1 MGTRE
6 SGAFLFGIYELYKD
20 IALSTRRKPCREHE
34 ITEILSIFYEKFLI
48 KLRILLENERKRS
61 RDMKKR
67 VLKVLA
73 VTIIAICSFL
83 LVACNSE
90 NYKSGGLKKTTA
102 VAPIVYDV
110 SEKESAVEKAAT
122 VDLSALSKEVN
133 ADGATVLSND
143 VTTIT
148 SAGSYILTGA
158 YAGITVSVGNGET
171 AHLFLNNATISG
183 GAGIAISNTNKK
195 STLIITACENTENEV
210 ASKGDDVNAI
220 HVKGTLKI
228 NGTGTIKVSAKKNGI
243 KVSKGLSIAD
253 STINLTAGNHA
264 LSARFIEAENAKIN
278 VLSAGKDAL
287 NAECDDETQEFT
299 LDEGYV
305 SLKSSKVFAS
315 VSGDGIQA
323 DTFVYITGGSV
334 DIKTAATFVSYSA
347 ESMATYDLSEDD
359 FRYTKSGDTYK
370 KIDDVASNG
379 ARYAMIQSAKGIKCG
394 EIKYEIDG
402 TEYAVTKNSN
412 YFIVID
418 GARVKINS
426 SDDAIHTNSGNV
438 LIKGGTLDLTTL
450 DDGIHADELV
460 KIDGGEITVNGSYEG
475 IEGAYVE
482 IGGGTI
488 YITASDDGINAAS
501 DDESVNEHI
510 IISGGTITVD
520 ASGDGL
526 DSNGTIYVSGGTL
539 IVYGPTTGADTGL
552 DADGGIL
559 IDGGNVFVASSKEM
573 LEIPASNSKS
583 NVLVYGVNTVAA
595 GSEIIL
601 TNADGGEMVRIT
613 LKKQAQ
619 AIILST
625 PELATNGTYSLYADE
640 NLLASFSVTETITAI
655 GVQSNGGRGGQ
666 PAQPGGAQ
674 PGGQGGNPPAPRN

>member
-1 MGTRE
+1 
-6 SGAFLFGIYELYKD
+6 
-20 IALSTRRKPCREHE
+20 
-34 ITEILSIFYEKFLI
+34 
-48 KLRILLENERKRS
+48 
-61 RDMKKR
+61 MKKR
-67 VLKVLA
+67 ILKVLA
-73 VTIIAICSFL
+73 VTLIAICSFL

-122 VDLSALSKEVN
+122 VDLSALSEDVN
-133 ADGATVLSND
+133 ADGATALSND

-158 YAGITVSVGNGET
+158 YAGITVNVGNGET
-171 AHLFLNNATISG
+171 VHLFLNNATISG
-183 GAGIAISNTNKK
+183 GAGIAVSNTNKK
-195 STLIITACENTENEV
+195 STIIITACENTENEV

-228 NGTGTIKVSAKKNGI
+228 NGTGTINVSAKKNGI

-264 LSARFIEAENAKIN
+264 LSARFIETENAKIN

-287 NAECDDETQEFT
+287 NAECDDKTQEFT
-299 LDEGYV
+299 LGEGYV

-334 DIKTAATFVSYSA
+334 DIKTSATFVSYGA
-347 ESMATYDLSEDD
+347 ESMATYNLSEDD
-359 FRYTKSGDTYK
+359 FRYIKSGDTYK
-370 KIDDVASNG
+370 KIDDVASKG

-402 TEYAVTKNSN
+402 TEYAVTKNTN

-583 NVLVYGVNTVAA
+583 NVLVYGVNTVPE

-655 GVQSNGGRGGQ
+655 GVRSNGR
-666 PAQPGGAQ
+666 
-674 PGGQGGNPPAPRN
+674 QGGNPPAPRN

>member
-1 MGTRE
+1 M
-6 SGAFLFGIYELYKD
+6 LK
-20 IALSTRRKPCREHE
+20 
-34 ITEILSIFYEKFLI
+34 
-48 KLRILLENERKRS
+48 NERKWS

-67 VLKVLA
+67 ILKVLA

-83 LVACNSE
+83 LVACNSG

-122 VDLSALSKEVN
+122 VDLSTLSKDVN

-148 SAGSYILTGA
+148 TAGSYILTGA
-158 YAGITVSVGNGET
+158 YEGITVSVGNGET
-171 AHLFLNNATISG
+171 AHLFLNDATISG
-183 GAGIAISNTNKK
+183 GAGIAISNANKK

-210 ASKGDDVNAI
+210 ASTADDANAI

-228 NGTGTIKVSAKKNGI
+228 NGTGTINVSAKKNGI

-253 STINLTAGNHA
+253 STLNVTAGNHA

-287 NAECDDETQEFT
+287 NAECDDKTQEFT

-323 DTFVYITGGSV
+323 DTFVYITGGNV
-334 DIKTAATFVSYSA
+334 DIKTAATFVSYSE
-347 ESMATYDLSEDD
+347 ESMAAYDLSEDD
-359 FRYTKSGDTYK
+359 FRYIKSGDTYK
-370 KIDDVASNG
+370 KVADDVATKG

-426 SDDAIHTNSGNV
+426 SDDAIHTSSGNV
-438 LIKGGTLDLTTL
+438 LIKSGALDLTTL

-460 KIDGGEITVNGSYEG
+460 KIDGGEIIVNGSYEG

-488 YITASDDGINAAS
+488 HITASDDGINAAS

-520 ASGDGL
+520 ASGDGI
-526 DSNGTIYVSGGTL
+526 DSNGTIYVTGGTL
-539 IVYGPTTGADTGL
+539 IVYGPTTGADTGI

-583 NVLVYGVNTVAA
+583 NVLVYGVNTVPA

-655 GVQSNGGRGGQ
+655 GVRSNGRQ
-666 PAQPGGAQ
+666 D
-674 PGGQGGNPPAPRN
+674 GNPPAPRN

>member
-1 MGTRE
+1 M
-6 SGAFLFGIYELYKD
+6 LK
-20 IALSTRRKPCREHE
+20 
-34 ITEILSIFYEKFLI
+34 
-48 KLRILLENERKRS
+48 NERKWS

-67 VLKVLA
+67 ILKVLA

-83 LVACNSE
+83 LVACNGE

-122 VDLSALSKEVN
+122 VDLSALSKDVN

-171 AHLFLNNATISG
+171 VHMFLNNATISG
-183 GAGIAISNTNKK
+183 GAEIAISNTNKK

-210 ASKGDDVNAI
+210 VSKGDDANAI

-243 KVSKGLSIAD
+243 KVSEGLSIAD
-253 STINLTAGNHA
+253 STLKITAGNHA
-264 LSARFIEAENAKIN
+264 LSARCIEAENAKIN

-287 NAECDDETQEFT
+287 NAECDDKTQEFT

-323 DTFVYITGGSV
+323 DTFVYIAGGNV
-334 DIKTAATFVSYSA
+334 DIKTAATFVSYGV

-359 FRYTKSGDTYK
+359 FRYIKSGDTYK
-370 KIDDVASNG
+370 KVADDVASKG
-379 ARYAMIQSAKGIKCG
+379 VRYAMIQSAKGIKCG

-412 YFIVID
+412 YFIVIA
-418 GARVKINS
+418 GARVKIDS

-526 DSNGTIYVSGGTL
+526 DSNGAIYVTGGTL
-539 IVYGPTTGADTGL
+539 IVYGPTTGADTGF

-559 IDGGNVFVASSKEM
+559 IDGGNVFVASSKEK

-583 NVLVYGVNTVAA
+583 NVLVYGVNTVPA

-655 GVQSNGGRGGQ
+655 GVRSNGR
-666 PAQPGGAQ
+666 
-674 PGGQGGNPPAPRN
+674 QGGNPPAPRN

>member
-1 MGTRE
+1 M
-6 SGAFLFGIYELYKD
+6 LK
-20 IALSTRRKPCREHE
+20 
-34 ITEILSIFYEKFLI
+34 
-48 KLRILLENERKRS
+48 NERKWS
-61 RDMKKR
+61 RNMKKR
-67 VLKVLA
+67 ILKVLV
-73 VTIIAICSFL
+73 VTIIAICSFS

-90 NYKSGGLKKTTA
+90 NDKSGGLKKTTA
-102 VAPIVYDV
+102 VAPTVYDV
-110 SEKESAVEKAAT
+110 SEKESAVENAAT
-122 VDLSALSKEVN
+122 VDLSTLSKDVN

-148 SAGSYILTGA
+148 TAGSYILTGA

-171 AHLFLNNATISG
+171 VHLFLNDATISG

-264 LSARFIEAENAKIN
+264 LSARFIETENAKIN

-305 SLKSSKVFAS
+305 SLKNSKVFAS

-323 DTFVYITGGSV
+323 DTFVYIAGGSV
-334 DIKTAATFVSYSA
+334 DIETSATFVSYGA

-359 FRYTKSGDTYK
+359 FRYIKSGDTYK
-370 KIDDVASNG
+370 KIDDVASKG

-402 TEYAVTKNSN
+402 TEYAVTKNLN

-460 KIDGGEITVNGSYEG
+460 KIDGGEITENGSYEG

-526 DSNGTIYVSGGTL
+526 DSNGAIYVSGGTL

-583 NVLVYGVNTVAA
+583 NVLVYGVNTVPA

-655 GVQSNGGRGGQ
+655 GVRSNGR
-666 PAQPGGAQ
+666 
-674 PGGQGGNPPAPRN
+674 QGGNPPAPRKKH

>member
-1 MGTRE
+1 M
-6 SGAFLFGIYELYKD
+6 LK
-20 IALSTRRKPCREHE
+20 
-34 ITEILSIFYEKFLI
+34 
-48 KLRILLENERKRS
+48 NERKWS
-61 RDMKKR
+61 RHMKKR
-67 VLKVLA
+67 ILKVLA

-122 VDLSALSKEVN
+122 VDLSALSKDVN

-148 SAGSYILTGA
+148 TAGSYILTGA

-210 ASKGDDVNAI
+210 ASKGDDANAI

-287 NAECDDETQEFT
+287 NAECDNETQEFT

-305 SLKSSKVFAS
+305 SLKNSKVFAS

-334 DIKTAATFVSYSA
+334 DIETAATFVSYGA
-347 ESMATYDLSEDD
+347 ESMATYDLTDDD
-359 FRYTKSGDTYK
+359 FRYIKSGDTYK
-370 KIDDVASNG
+370 KIDDVATKG

-460 KIDGGEITVNGSYEG
+460 KIDGGEITVNGAYEG

-526 DSNGTIYVSGGTL
+526 DSNGTIYVTGGTL

-583 NVLVYGVNTVAA
+583 NVLVYGANTVAA

-619 AIILST
+619 AIILSM

-655 GVQSNGGRGGQ
+655 GVRSNGR
-666 PAQPGGAQ
+666 
-674 PGGQGGNPPAPRN
+674 QGGNPPAPRK

>member
-1 MGTRE
+1 M
-6 SGAFLFGIYELYKD
+6 LK
-20 IALSTRRKPCREHE
+20 
-34 ITEILSIFYEKFLI
+34 
-48 KLRILLENERKRS
+48 NERKWS
-61 RDMKKR
+61 RNMKKR
-67 VLKVLA
+67 ILKVLV
-73 VTIIAICSFL
+73 VTIIAICSFS

-90 NYKSGGLKKTTA
+90 NDKSGGLKKTTA
-102 VAPIVYDV
+102 VAPTVYDV
-110 SEKESAVEKAAT
+110 SEKESAVENAAT
-122 VDLSALSKEVN
+122 VDLSTLSKDVN

-148 SAGSYILTGA
+148 TAGSYILTGA

-183 GAGIAISNTNKK
+183 GAGIAISSTNKK

-210 ASKGDDVNAI
+210 ASKGDDANAI

-253 STINLTAGNHA
+253 STINLTVENHA

-347 ESMATYDLSEDD
+347 ESMAAYDLTEDD
-359 FRYTKSGDTYK
+359 FRYIKSGDTYK
-370 KIDDVASNG
+370 KIDDVASKG

-402 TEYAVTKNSN
+402 TEYVVTKNSN

-438 LIKGGTLDLTTL
+438 LIKSGTLDLTTL
-450 DDGIHADELV
+450 NDGIHADELV
-460 KIDGGEITVNGSYEG
+460 KIDGGEITVNGAYEG

-526 DSNGTIYVSGGTL
+526 DSNGTIYVTGGTL

-559 IDGGNVFVASSKEM
+559 IDDGNVFVATTKEM
-573 LEIPASNSKS
+573 IEIPASNSKS
-583 NVLVYGVNTVAA
+583 NVLVYGVNTVQA

-655 GVQSNGGRGGQ
+655 GVRSNGRQGGQ
-666 PAQPGGAQ
+666 PEQPGGGQ
-674 PGGQGGNPPAPRN
+674 PGGQGGNPPTPRN

>member
-1 MGTRE
+1 
-6 SGAFLFGIYELYKD
+6 
-20 IALSTRRKPCREHE
+20 
-34 ITEILSIFYEKFLI
+34 
-48 KLRILLENERKRS
+48 
-61 RDMKKR
+61 MKKR
-67 VLKVLA
+67 ILKVLV
-73 VTIIAICSFL
+73 VTIIAICSFS

-90 NYKSGGLKKTTA
+90 NDKSGGLKKTTA
-102 VAPIVYDV
+102 VAPTVYDV
-110 SEKESAVEKAAT
+110 SEKESAVENAAT
-122 VDLSALSKEVN
+122 VDLSTLSKDVN

-171 AHLFLNNATISG
+171 VHLFLNDATISG
-183 GAGIAISNTNKK
+183 GTGIAISNTNKK

-264 LSARFIEAENAKIN
+264 LSARFIETENAKIN
-278 VLSAGKDAL
+278 VLSAEKDAL

-299 LDEGYV
+299 LNEGYV
-305 SLKSSKVFAS
+305 SLKNSKIIAS

-334 DIKTAATFVSYSA
+334 DIETSATFVSYSE
-347 ESMATYDLSEDD
+347 ESMAAYDLSEDD
-359 FRYTKSGDTYK
+359 FRYIKSGDTYK
-370 KIDDVASNG
+370 KIDDVASKG

-501 DDESVNEHI
+501 DDGINAASDDESVNEHI

-526 DSNGTIYVSGGTL
+526 DSNGTIYVTGGTL

-583 NVLVYGVNTVAA
+583 NVLVYGVNTVQA

-601 TNADGGEMVRIT
+601 TNAYGGEMVRIT

-655 GVQSNGGRGGQ
+655 GVRSNGRQGGQ
-666 PAQPGGAQ
+666 PEQPGGGQPGGQ

>member
-1 MGTRE
+1 M
-6 SGAFLFGIYELYKD
+6 LK
-20 IALSTRRKPCREHE
+20 
-34 ITEILSIFYEKFLI
+34 
-48 KLRILLENERKRS
+48 NERKRS

-67 VLKVLA
+67 ILKVLV

-83 LVACNSE
+83 LVACNGG

-122 VDLSALSKEVN
+122 VDLSALSKDVN

-148 SAGSYILTGA
+148 TAGSYILTGA

-210 ASKGDDVNAI
+210 ASAADDVNAI

-228 NGTGTIKVSAKKNGI
+228 NGTGTINVGAKKNGI

-264 LSARFIEAENAKIN
+264 LSARFIEAANAKIN

-287 NAECDDETQEFT
+287 NAECDDETQAFT

-305 SLKSSKVFAS
+305 SLKNSKVFAS

-347 ESMATYDLSEDD
+347 ESMATYNLSEDD
-359 FRYTKSGDTYK
+359 FRYIKSGDTYK
-370 KIDDVASNG
+370 KVADDVAIKG

-394 EIKYEIDG
+394 EIKYENDG
-402 TEYAVTKNSN
+402 TEYVVTKNSN

-418 GARVKINS
+418 SARVKINS

-438 LIKGGTLDLTTL
+438 LIKSGTLDLTTL

-460 KIDGGEITVNGSYEG
+460 KIDDGEITVNGSYEG

-501 DDESVNEHI
+501 DDESMNEHI

-526 DSNGTIYVSGGTL
+526 DSNGTIYVTGGTL
-539 IVYGPTTGADTGL
+539 IVYGPATGADTGL

-559 IDGGNVFVASSKEM
+559 IDGGNVFVASSREM

-583 NVLVYGVNTVAA
+583 NVLVYGVNTVPA

-655 GVQSNGGRGGQ
+655 GVRSNGRQGGQ
-666 PAQPGGAQ
+666 PAQPGGGQ

>member
-1 MGTRE
+1 M
-6 SGAFLFGIYELYKD
+6 LK
-20 IALSTRRKPCREHE
+20 
-34 ITEILSIFYEKFLI
+34 
-48 KLRILLENERKRS
+48 NERKWS
-61 RDMKKR
+61 RNMKKR
-67 VLKVLA
+67 ILKVLV
-73 VTIIAICSFL
+73 VTIIAICSFS

-90 NYKSGGLKKTTA
+90 NDKSGGLKKTTA
-102 VAPIVYDV
+102 VAPTVYDV
-110 SEKESAVEKAAT
+110 SEKESAVENAAT
-122 VDLSALSKEVN
+122 VDLSTLSKDVN

-171 AHLFLNNATISG
+171 VHLFLNDATISG
-183 GAGIAISNTNKK
+183 GTGIAVSNTNKK

-253 STINLTAGNHA
+253 STINLTVENHA

-347 ESMATYDLSEDD
+347 ESMATYNLSEDD
-359 FRYTKSGDTYK
+359 FRYIKSGDTYK
-370 KIDDVASNG
+370 KIDDVASKG

-402 TEYAVTKNSN
+402 TEYAVTKNTN

-418 GARVKINS
+418 GARVKIDS

-526 DSNGTIYVSGGTL
+526 DSNGTIYVTGGTL

-583 NVLVYGVNTVAA
+583 NMLVYGVNTVPA

-601 TNADGGEMVRIT
+601 TKADGGEMVRIT

-655 GVQSNGGRGGQ
+655 GVQSNGR
-666 PAQPGGAQ
+666 
-674 PGGQGGNPPAPRN
+674 QGGKPPAPRN

>member
-1 MGTRE
+1 
-6 SGAFLFGIYELYKD
+6 
-20 IALSTRRKPCREHE
+20 
-34 ITEILSIFYEKFLI
+34 
-48 KLRILLENERKRS
+48 
-61 RDMKKR
+61 MKKR
-67 VLKVLA
+67 ILKVLA

-90 NYKSGGLKKTTA
+90 NYKSGRLKKTTA

-122 VDLSALSKEVN
+122 VDLSTLSKDVN

-171 AHLFLNNATISG
+171 THLFLNDATISG
-183 GAGIAISNTNKK
+183 GAGIAISNTNKN

-287 NAECDDETQEFT
+287 NAECGDETQEFT

-334 DIKTAATFVSYSA
+334 DIETSATFVSYGA

-359 FRYTKSGDTYK
+359 FRYIKSGDTYK
-370 KIDDVASNG
+370 KIDDVATKG
-379 ARYAMIQSAKGIKCG
+379 ARYAMIQGAKGIKCG

-402 TEYAVTKNSN
+402 TEYAVTKNTN

-526 DSNGTIYVSGGTL
+526 DSNGTIYVTGGTL

-583 NVLVYGVNTVAA
+583 NVLVYGVNTVPA

-655 GVQSNGGRGGQ
+655 GVRSNGR
-666 PAQPGGAQ
+666 
-674 PGGQGGNPPAPRN
+674 QGGNPPAPRK

>member
-1 MGTRE
+1 
-6 SGAFLFGIYELYKD
+6 
-20 IALSTRRKPCREHE
+20 
-34 ITEILSIFYEKFLI
+34 
-48 KLRILLENERKRS
+48 
-61 RDMKKR
+61 MKKR
-67 VLKVLA
+67 ILKVLV
-73 VTIIAICSFL
+73 VTIIAICSFS

-90 NYKSGGLKKTTA
+90 NDKSGGLKKTTA
-102 VAPIVYDV
+102 AAPTVYDV
-110 SEKESAVEKAAT
+110 SEKESAVENAAT
-122 VDLSALSKEVN
+122 VDLSTLSKDVN

-171 AHLFLNNATISG
+171 AHLFLNDATISG

-210 ASKGDDVNAI
+210 ASAADDVNAI

-264 LSARFIEAENAKIN
+264 LSARFIETENAKIN
-278 VLSAGKDAL
+278 VLSAEKDAL

-299 LDEGYV
+299 LNEGYV
-305 SLKSSKVFAS
+305 SLKNSKVFAS

-334 DIKTAATFVSYSA
+334 DIETSATFVSYSE
-347 ESMATYDLSEDD
+347 ESMAAYDLTEDD
-359 FRYTKSGDTYK
+359 FRYIKSGDTHK
-370 KIDDVASNG
+370 KVADDVATKG

-418 GARVKINS
+418 GARVKIDS

-438 LIKGGTLDLTTL
+438 LIKSGTLDLTTL
-450 DDGIHADELV
+450 
-460 KIDGGEITVNGSYEG
+460 
-475 IEGAYVE
+475 
-482 IGGGTI
+482 
-488 YITASDDGINAAS
+488 DDGINAAS

-526 DSNGTIYVSGGTL
+526 DSNGTIYVTGGTL

-583 NVLVYGVNTVAA
+583 NVLVYGVNTVPA

-655 GVQSNGGRGGQ
+655 GVRSNGRQGGQ
-666 PAQPGGAQ
+666 PEQPGGGQ
-674 PGGQGGNPPAPRN
+674 PGGQGGNPPTPRN

>member
-1 MGTRE
+1 M
-6 SGAFLFGIYELYKD
+6 LK
-20 IALSTRRKPCREHE
+20 
-34 ITEILSIFYEKFLI
+34 
-48 KLRILLENERKRS
+48 NERKRS

-67 VLKVLA
+67 ILKVLA

-83 LVACNSE
+83 LVACNGE
-90 NYKSGGLKKTTA
+90 HYKSGGLKKTTA

-110 SEKESAVEKAAT
+110 SEKESAVEKAAA
-122 VDLSALSKEVN
+122 VDLSALSKDVN

-171 AHLFLNNATISG
+171 AHLFLNDATISG

-210 ASKGDDVNAI
+210 ASKGDDANAI

-287 NAECDDETQEFT
+287 NAECDDKTQEFT
-299 LDEGYV
+299 LVEGYV

-334 DIKTAATFVSYSA
+334 DIETSATFVSYGA

-359 FRYTKSGDTYK
+359 FRYIKSGDTYK
-370 KIDDVASNG
+370 KIDDVATKG

-526 DSNGTIYVSGGTL
+526 DSNGTIYVTGGTL
-539 IVYGPTTGADTGL
+539 IVYGPATGADTGL

-583 NVLVYGVNTVAA
+583 NVLVYGVNTVPE

-640 NLLASFSVTETITAI
+640 NLLASFSVTGTITAI
-655 GVQSNGGRGGQ
+655 GVRSNGGRGGQ

-674 PGGQGGNPPAPRN
+674 PGRQGGNPPAPRN

>member
-1 MGTRE
+1 
-6 SGAFLFGIYELYKD
+6 
-20 IALSTRRKPCREHE
+20 
-34 ITEILSIFYEKFLI
+34 
-48 KLRILLENERKRS
+48 
-61 RDMKKR
+61 MKKR
-67 VLKVLA
+67 ILKVLV

-90 NYKSGGLKKTTA
+90 NYKSGRLKKTTA

-122 VDLSALSKEVN
+122 VDLSALSKDVN

-210 ASKGDDVNAI
+210 ASKGDDANAI

-264 LSARFIEAENAKIN
+264 LSARFIETENAKIN

-287 NAECDDETQEFT
+287 NAECDDKTQEFT

-334 DIKTAATFVSYSA
+334 DIETAATFVSYSA

-359 FRYTKSGDTYK
+359 FRYIKSGDTYK
-370 KIDDVASNG
+370 KIDDVASKG

-520 ASGDGL
+520 ASGDGF
-526 DSNGTIYVSGGTL
+526 DSNGTIYVTGGTL

-583 NVLVYGVNTVAA
+583 NVLVYCVNTVPA

-625 PELATNGTYSLYADE
+625 PELATNSTYSLYADE

-655 GVQSNGGRGGQ
+655 GVRSNGR
-666 PAQPGGAQ
+666 
-674 PGGQGGNPPAPRN
+674 QGGNPPAPRK

>member
-1 MGTRE
+1 
-6 SGAFLFGIYELYKD
+6 
-20 IALSTRRKPCREHE
+20 
-34 ITEILSIFYEKFLI
+34 
-48 KLRILLENERKRS
+48 
-61 RDMKKR
+61 MKKR
-67 VLKVLA
+67 ILKVLA
-73 VTIIAICSFL
+73 VTVIAICSFL

-122 VDLSALSKEVN
+122 VELSALSKDVN

-148 SAGSYILTGA
+148 SVGSYILTGA

-171 AHLFLNNATISG
+171 VHLFLNDATISG

-210 ASKGDDVNAI
+210 ASAADDVNAI

-299 LDEGYV
+299 LDKGYV

-334 DIKTAATFVSYSA
+334 DIKTTATFVSYSA

-359 FRYTKSGDTYK
+359 FRYIKSGDTYK
-370 KIDDVASNG
+370 KIDDVATKG

-526 DSNGTIYVSGGTL
+526 DSNGTIYVTGGTL

-583 NVLVYGVNTVAA
+583 NVLVYGVNTVQA

-666 PAQPGGAQ
+666 QVQPGGAQ

>member
-1 MGTRE
+1 M
-6 SGAFLFGIYELYKD
+6 LK
-20 IALSTRRKPCREHE
+20 
-34 ITEILSIFYEKFLI
+34 
-48 KLRILLENERKRS
+48 NERKRS

-67 VLKVLA
+67 ILKVLV

-122 VDLSALSKEVN
+122 VDLSALSNDVN

-171 AHLFLNNATISG
+171 SHLFLNNATISG

-210 ASKGDDVNAI
+210 ASKGDDANAI

-243 KVSKGLSIAD
+243 NVSKGLSIAD

-334 DIKTAATFVSYSA
+334 DIKTSATFVSYGA

-359 FRYTKSGDTYK
+359 FRYIKSGDTYK
-370 KIDDVASNG
+370 KIDDVATKG

-394 EIKYEIDG
+394 KIKYEIDG

-526 DSNGTIYVSGGTL
+526 DSNGTIYVTGGTL

-559 IDGGNVFVASSKEM
+559 IDGDNVFVASSKEM

-583 NVLVYGVNTVAA
+583 NVLVYGVNTVPA

-655 GVQSNGGRGGQ
+655 GVRSNGR
-666 PAQPGGAQ
+666 
-674 PGGQGGNPPAPRN
+674 QGGNPPAPRN

>member
-1 MGTRE
+1 M
-6 SGAFLFGIYELYKD
+6 LK
-20 IALSTRRKPCREHE
+20 
-34 ITEILSIFYEKFLI
+34 
-48 KLRILLENERKRS
+48 NERKWS

-67 VLKVLA
+67 ILKVLA
-73 VTIIAICSFL
+73 VTVIAICSFL

-122 VDLSALSKEVN
+122 VDLSALSKDVN

-148 SAGSYILTGA
+148 TAGSYILTGA

-171 AHLFLNNATISG
+171 THLFLNNATISG

-210 ASKGDDVNAI
+210 ASKGDDANAI

-228 NGTGTIKVSAKKNGI
+228 NGTGTINVSAKKNGI

-253 STINLTAGNHA
+253 LTLNLTAGNHA

-287 NAECDDETQEFT
+287 NAECDDKTQEFT

-334 DIKTAATFVSYSA
+334 DIETAATFVSYGA
-347 ESMATYDLSEDD
+347 ESITTYNLSEDD
-359 FRYTKSGDTYK
+359 FRYIKSGDTYK
-370 KIDDVASNG
+370 KIDDVATKG

-402 TEYAVTKNSN
+402 TEYAVTENSN

-526 DSNGTIYVSGGTL
+526 DSNGTIYVTGGTL

-573 LEIPASNSKS
+573 LEIPATNSKS
-583 NVLVYGVNTVAA
+583 NVLVYGVNTVQA

-674 PGGQGGNPPAPRN
+674 PGGQGGNSPAPRN

>member
-1 MGTRE
+1 
-6 SGAFLFGIYELYKD
+6 
-20 IALSTRRKPCREHE
+20 
-34 ITEILSIFYEKFLI
+34 
-48 KLRILLENERKRS
+48 
-61 RDMKKR
+61 MKKR
-67 VLKVLA
+67 ILKVLA
-73 VTIIAICSFL
+73 VMIIAICSFL
-83 LVACNSE
+83 LVACNGE

-110 SEKESAVEKAAT
+110 SEKENAVEKAAT
-122 VDLSALSKEVN
+122 VDLSALSEDVN

-148 SAGSYILTGA
+148 TAGSYILTGA

-171 AHLFLNNATISG
+171 AHLFLNDATISG

-264 LSARFIEAENAKIN
+264 LSARFIEAGNAKIN

-323 DTFVYITGGSV
+323 DTFVYIAGGSV
-334 DIKTAATFVSYSA
+334 DIETAATFVSYGA
-347 ESMATYDLSEDD
+347 ESMATYNLSEDD
-359 FRYTKSGDTYK
+359 FRYIKSGDTYK
-370 KIDDVASNG
+370 KIDDVASKG

-402 TEYAVTKNSN
+402 TEYAVTNNSN

-488 YITASDDGINAAS
+488 YITASDDGINATS

-559 IDGGNVFVASSKEM
+559 IDGGNLFVASSKEM

-583 NVLVYGVNTVAA
+583 NVLVYGVNTVPA

-655 GVQSNGGRGGQ
+655 GVRSNGR
-666 PAQPGGAQ
+666 
-674 PGGQGGNPPAPRN
+674 QGGNPPAPRN

>member
-1 MGTRE
+1 
-6 SGAFLFGIYELYKD
+6 
-20 IALSTRRKPCREHE
+20 
-34 ITEILSIFYEKFLI
+34 
-48 KLRILLENERKRS
+48 
-61 RDMKKR
+61 MKKR
-67 VLKVLA
+67 ILKVLA

-83 LVACNSE
+83 LVACNGE
-90 NYKSGGLKKTTA
+90 NYKSDGLKKTTA

-122 VDLSALSKEVN
+122 VDLSTLSKDVN

-228 NGTGTIKVSAKKNGI
+228 NGTGTIKVSAKKHGI

-334 DIKTAATFVSYSA
+334 DIETSATFVSYSA
-347 ESMATYDLSEDD
+347 ESMATYNLSEDD
-359 FRYTKSGDTYK
+359 FRYIKSGDTYK
-370 KIDDVASNG
+370 KIDDVATKG

-402 TEYAVTKNSN
+402 TEYAVTKNTN

-438 LIKGGTLDLTTL
+438 LIKGGALDLTTL

-488 YITASDDGINAAS
+488 HITASDDGINAAS

-526 DSNGTIYVSGGTL
+526 DSNGTIYVTGGTL
-539 IVYGPTTGADTGL
+539 IVYGSATGADTGL

-559 IDGGNVFVASSKEM
+559 IDGGNVFVASSREM

-583 NVLVYGVNTVAA
+583 NVLVYGVNTVSA

-640 NLLASFSVTETITAI
+640 NLLASFSVTDTITAI
-655 GVQSNGGRGGQ
+655 GVRSNGR
-666 PAQPGGAQ
+666 
-674 PGGQGGNPPAPRN
+674 QGGNPPAPRN

>member
-1 MGTRE
+1 MGIRE
-6 SGAFLFGIYELYKD
+6 SGAFLFGVYELYTD

-48 KLRILLENERKRS
+48 KLRLMLKNERKWS
-61 RDMKKR
+61 GDMKKTI
-67 VLKVLA
+67 LKVLA
-73 VTIIAICSFL
+73 ATIIAICSFL
-83 LVACNSE
+83 LVACNGE

-122 VDLSALSKEVN
+122 VDLSALSKDVS

-171 AHLFLNNATISG
+171 VHMFLNNATISG

-210 ASKGDDVNAI
+210 ASKGDDANAI

-287 NAECDDETQEFT
+287 NAECDDKTQEFT

-334 DIKTAATFVSYSA
+334 DIETAATFVSYGA

-359 FRYTKSGDTYK
+359 FRYIKSGDTYK
-370 KIDDVASNG
+370 KIDDVASKG

-402 TEYAVTKNSN
+402 TKYAVTKNSN

-438 LIKGGTLDLTTL
+438 LIKNGTLDLTTL

-488 YITASDDGINAAS
+488 HITASDDGINAAS

-526 DSNGTIYVSGGTL
+526 DSNGTIYVTGGTL
-539 IVYGPTTGADTGL
+539 IVYGPATGADTGL

-559 IDGGNVFVASSKEM
+559 IDGGNVFVASSREM

-583 NVLVYGVNTVAA
+583 NVLVYGVNTVSA

-601 TNADGGEMVRIT
+601 TNEDGGEMVRIT

-655 GVQSNGGRGGQ
+655 GVRSNGR
-666 PAQPGGAQ
+666 
-674 PGGQGGNPPAPRN
+674 QGGNPPAPRN

>member
-1 MGTRE
+1 M
-6 SGAFLFGIYELYKD
+6 LK
-20 IALSTRRKPCREHE
+20 
-34 ITEILSIFYEKFLI
+34 
-48 KLRILLENERKRS
+48 NERKWS

-67 VLKVLA
+67 ILKVLT

-83 LVACNSE
+83 LVACNGG

-110 SEKESAVEKAAT
+110 NEKESAVEKAAT
-122 VDLSALSKEVN
+122 VDLSALSKDVN
-133 ADGATVLSND
+133 ADGATALSND

-210 ASKGDDVNAI
+210 ASAADDVNAI

-264 LSARFIEAENAKIN
+264 LSARFIEAENAKLN

-334 DIKTAATFVSYSA
+334 DIKTSATFVSYSE

-359 FRYTKSGDTYK
+359 FRYIKSGDTYK
-370 KIDDVASNG
+370 KVADDVVIKG

-573 LEIPASNSKS
+573 IEIPASNSKS
-583 NVLVYGVNTVAA
+583 NALVYGVNTVPA

-655 GVQSNGGRGGQ
+655 GVRSNGR
-666 PAQPGGAQ
+666 
-674 PGGQGGNPPAPRN
+674 QGGNPPAPRN

>member
-1 MGTRE
+1 
-6 SGAFLFGIYELYKD
+6 
-20 IALSTRRKPCREHE
+20 
-34 ITEILSIFYEKFLI
+34 
-48 KLRILLENERKRS
+48 
-61 RDMKKR
+61 MKKR
-67 VLKVLA
+67 ILKVLA
-73 VTIIAICSFL
+73 VTVIAICSFS

-122 VDLSALSKEVN
+122 VDLSALSEDVN
-133 ADGATVLSND
+133 ADGATALSND

-210 ASKGDDVNAI
+210 ASKGDDANAI

-253 STINLTAGNHA
+253 STINLTVGNHA

-334 DIKTAATFVSYSA
+334 DIKTSATFVSYSA
-347 ESMATYDLSEDD
+347 ESMATYNLSEDD
-359 FRYTKSGDTYK
+359 FRYIKSGDTYK
-370 KIDDVASNG
+370 KIDDVASKG

-488 YITASDDGINAAS
+488 YITASDDGINATS

-559 IDGGNVFVASSKEM
+559 IDGGNLFVASSKEM

-583 NVLVYGVNTVAA
+583 NVLVYGVNTVPA

-655 GVQSNGGRGGQ
+655 GVRSNGR
-666 PAQPGGAQ
+666 
-674 PGGQGGNPPAPRN
+674 QGGNPPAPRN

>member
-1 MGTRE
+1 M
-6 SGAFLFGIYELYKD
+6 
-20 IALSTRRKPCREHE
+20 
-34 ITEILSIFYEKFLI
+34 
-48 KLRILLENERKRS
+48 
-61 RDMKKR
+61 
-67 VLKVLA
+67 
-73 VTIIAICSFL
+73 
-83 LVACNSE
+83 
-90 NYKSGGLKKTTA
+90 
-102 VAPIVYDV
+102 
-110 SEKESAVEKAAT
+110 
-122 VDLSALSKEVN
+122 
-133 ADGATVLSND
+133 
-143 VTTIT
+143 
-148 SAGSYILTGA
+148 
-158 YAGITVSVGNGET
+158 
-171 AHLFLNNATISG
+171 
-183 GAGIAISNTNKK
+183 
-195 STLIITACENTENEV
+195 
-210 ASKGDDVNAI
+210 
-220 HVKGTLKI
+220 
-228 NGTGTIKVSAKKNGI
+228 
-243 KVSKGLSIAD
+243 
-253 STINLTAGNHA
+253 
-264 LSARFIEAENAKIN
+264 
-278 VLSAGKDAL
+278 
-287 NAECDDETQEFT
+287 
-299 LDEGYV
+299 
-305 SLKSSKVFAS
+305 
-315 VSGDGIQA
+315 
-323 DTFVYITGGSV
+323 
-334 DIKTAATFVSYSA
+334 
-347 ESMATYDLSEDD
+347 
-359 FRYTKSGDTYK
+359 
-370 KIDDVASNG
+370 
-379 ARYAMIQSAKGIKCG
+379 
-394 EIKYEIDG
+394 
-402 TEYAVTKNSN
+402 
-412 YFIVID
+412 
-418 GARVKINS
+418 KINS

-583 NVLVYGVNTVAA
+583 NVLVYGVNAVPA

-655 GVQSNGGRGGQ
+655 GVRSNGR
-666 PAQPGGAQ
+666 
-674 PGGQGGNPPAPRN
+674 QGGNPPAPRN

>member
-1 MGTRE
+1 
-6 SGAFLFGIYELYKD
+6 
-20 IALSTRRKPCREHE
+20 
-34 ITEILSIFYEKFLI
+34 
-48 KLRILLENERKRS
+48 
-61 RDMKKR
+61 MKKR

-73 VTIIAICSFL
+73 VTVIAISSFL

-122 VDLSALSKEVN
+122 VDLSALSKDVN

-171 AHLFLNNATISG
+171 AHLFLNDATISG

-195 STLIITACENTENEV
+195 STIIITACENTENEV

-253 STINLTAGNHA
+253 STLNVTAGNHA
-264 LSARFIEAENAKIN
+264 LSARCIEAENAKIN

-287 NAECDDETQEFT
+287 NAKCDDETQEFT

-305 SLKSSKVFAS
+305 SLKNSKVFAS

-334 DIKTAATFVSYSA
+334 DIETAATFVSYSA
-347 ESMATYDLSEDD
+347 ESMATYNLSEDD
-359 FRYTKSGDTYK
+359 FRYIKSGDTYK
-370 KIDDVASNG
+370 KIDDVASKG

-402 TEYAVTKNSN
+402 TEYAVTENSN

-418 GARVKINS
+418 GARVKIDS

-482 IGGGTI
+482 IDGGTI

-583 NVLVYGVNTVAA
+583 NVLVYGVNTVPA

-619 AIILST
+619 AIILSM

-655 GVQSNGGRGGQ
+655 GVRSNGR
-666 PAQPGGAQ
+666 
-674 PGGQGGNPPAPRN
+674 QGGNPPAPRN

>member
-1 MGTRE
+1 
-6 SGAFLFGIYELYKD
+6 
-20 IALSTRRKPCREHE
+20 
-34 ITEILSIFYEKFLI
+34 
-48 KLRILLENERKRS
+48 
-61 RDMKKR
+61 MKKR
-67 VLKVLA
+67 ILKVLV
-73 VTIIAICSFL
+73 VTIIAICSFS

-90 NYKSGGLKKTTA
+90 NDKSGGLKKTTA
-102 VAPIVYDV
+102 VAPTVYDV
-110 SEKESAVEKAAT
+110 SEKESAVEKAAA
-122 VDLSALSKEVN
+122 VDLSAQSEDVN
-133 ADGATVLSND
+133 ADGAIALSND

-148 SAGSYILTGA
+148 TAGSYILTGA

-171 AHLFLNNATISG
+171 VHLFLNDATISG
-183 GAGIAISNTNKK
+183 GTGIAISNTNKK

-210 ASKGDDVNAI
+210 TSKGDDVNAI

-264 LSARFIEAENAKIN
+264 LSARFIETENAKIN

-299 LDEGYV
+299 LNEGYV
-305 SLKSSKVFAS
+305 SLKNSKVFAS

-334 DIKTAATFVSYSA
+334 DIETSATFVSYSE
-347 ESMATYDLSEDD
+347 ESMAAYDLTEDD
-359 FRYTKSGDTYK
+359 FRYIKSGDTHK
-370 KIDDVASNG
+370 KTDDVATKG

-418 GARVKINS
+418 GARVKIDS

-438 LIKGGTLDLTTL
+438 LIKSGTLDLTTL

-460 KIDGGEITVNGSYEG
+460 KIDGGEITVNGAYEG

-488 YITASDDGINAAS
+488 YITASDGINAAS

-526 DSNGTIYVSGGTL
+526 DSNGTIYVTGGTL

-583 NVLVYGVNTVAA
+583 NMLVYGVNTVPA

-640 NLLASFSVTETITAI
+640 NLLASFSVTDTITAI
-655 GVQSNGGRGGQ
+655 GVRSNGGQGGQ
-666 PAQPGGAQ
+666 PEQPGGGQPGGGQ

>member
-1 MGTRE
+1 M
-6 SGAFLFGIYELYKD
+6 LK
-20 IALSTRRKPCREHE
+20 
-34 ITEILSIFYEKFLI
+34 
-48 KLRILLENERKRS
+48 NERKWS

-67 VLKVLA
+67 ILKVLV

-83 LVACNSE
+83 LVACNGG
-90 NYKSGGLKKTTA
+90 NYKSDRLKKTTA

-122 VDLSALSKEVN
+122 VDLSTLSKDVN

-171 AHLFLNNATISG
+171 AHLFLNDATISG

-210 ASKGDDVNAI
+210 ASKGDDANAI

-243 KVSKGLSIAD
+243 KVSKGLSIVD

-264 LSARFIEAENAKIN
+264 LSARFIETENAKIN

-305 SLKSSKVFAS
+305 SLKNSKVFAS

-323 DTFVYITGGSV
+323 DTFVYITGGNV
-334 DIKTAATFVSYSA
+334 DIKTSATFVSYGA

-359 FRYTKSGDTYK
+359 FRYIKSGDTYK
-370 KIDDVASNG
+370 KIDDVATKG

-402 TEYAVTKNSN
+402 TEYAVTKNTN

-526 DSNGTIYVSGGTL
+526 DSNGTIYVTGGTL

-583 NVLVYGVNTVAA
+583 NVLVYGVNTVPA

-655 GVQSNGGRGGQ
+655 GVRSNGR
-666 PAQPGGAQ
+666 
-674 PGGQGGNPPAPRN
+674 QGGNPPAPRN

>member
-1 MGTRE
+1 M
-6 SGAFLFGIYELYKD
+6 LK
-20 IALSTRRKPCREHE
+20 
-34 ITEILSIFYEKFLI
+34 
-48 KLRILLENERKRS
+48 NERKRS

-67 VLKVLA
+67 ILKVLA
-73 VTIIAICSFL
+73 GTVIAICSFL

-122 VDLSALSKEVN
+122 VDLSALSKDVN

-171 AHLFLNNATISG
+171 THLFLNNATISG

-228 NGTGTIKVSAKKNGI
+228 NGTGTIKVSAKKNGV
-243 KVSKGLSIAD
+243 KVSKGLSIVD
-253 STINLTAGNHA
+253 STLNVTAGNHA

-323 DTFVYITGGSV
+323 DTFVYIAGGSV
-334 DIKTAATFVSYSA
+334 DIETSATFVSYSA
-347 ESMATYDLSEDD
+347 ESMATYNLSEDD
-359 FRYTKSGDTYK
+359 FRYIKSGDTYK
-370 KIDDVASNG
+370 KIDDVATKG
-379 ARYAMIQSAKGIKCG
+379 ARYAVIQSAKGIKCG

-402 TEYAVTKNSN
+402 TEYAVTKNTN

-438 LIKGGTLDLTTL
+438 LIKGGTLDLATL

-583 NVLVYGVNTVAA
+583 NVLVYGANTVQA

-601 TNADGGEMVRIT
+601 INADGGEMVRIT

-625 PELATNGTYSLYADE
+625 PE
-640 NLLASFSVTETITAI
+640 I
-655 GVQSNGGRGGQ
+655 GRAHV
-666 PAQPGGAQ
+666 
-674 PGGQGGNPPAPRN
+674 

>member
-1 MGTRE
+1 
-6 SGAFLFGIYELYKD
+6 
-20 IALSTRRKPCREHE
+20 
-34 ITEILSIFYEKFLI
+34 
-48 KLRILLENERKRS
+48 
-61 RDMKKR
+61 MKKR

-122 VDLSALSKEVN
+122 VDLSALSKDVN
-133 ADGATVLSND
+133 ADGATALSND

-148 SAGSYILTGA
+148 TAGSYILTGA

-210 ASKGDDVNAI
+210 ASKGDDANAI

-264 LSARFIEAENAKIN
+264 LSARFIETENAEIN

-359 FRYTKSGDTYK
+359 FRYIKSGDTYK
-370 KIDDVASNG
+370 KIDDVASKG

-438 LIKGGTLDLTTL
+438 LIKGGALDLTTL

-488 YITASDDGINAAS
+488 HITASDDGINAAS

-526 DSNGTIYVSGGTL
+526 DSNGTIYVTGGTL

-583 NVLVYGVNTVAA
+583 NVLVYGVNTVQA

-655 GVQSNGGRGGQ
+655 GVRSNGRQGGQ

-674 PGGQGGNPPAPRN
+674 PGGQGGISPAPRN

>member
-1 MGTRE
+1 
-6 SGAFLFGIYELYKD
+6 
-20 IALSTRRKPCREHE
+20 
-34 ITEILSIFYEKFLI
+34 
-48 KLRILLENERKRS
+48 
-61 RDMKKR
+61 MKKR

-122 VDLSALSKEVN
+122 VDLSALSKDVN

-171 AHLFLNNATISG
+171 AHLFLNDATISG

-210 ASKGDDVNAI
+210 ASKGDDANAI

-264 LSARFIEAENAKIN
+264 LSARFIETENAKIN

-287 NAECDDETQEFT
+287 NAECDEETQKFT

-334 DIKTAATFVSYSA
+334 DIKTSATFVSYSA
-347 ESMATYDLSEDD
+347 ESLATYNLSEDD
-359 FRYTKSGDTYK
+359 FRYIKSGDTYEK
-370 KIDDVASNG
+370 TDDVATKG

-402 TEYAVTKNSN
+402 TENAVTKNSN

-418 GARVKINS
+418 GARVIINS

-526 DSNGTIYVSGGTL
+526 DSNGTIYVTGGTL

-559 IDGGNVFVASSKEM
+559 IDGGNVFVATTKEM

-583 NVLVYGVNTVAA
+583 NVLVYGVNTVQA

-640 NLLASFSVTETITAI
+640 NLLASFSVTGTITAI
-655 GVQSNGGRGGQ
+655 GVRTNGGRGGQ

-674 PGGQGGNPPAPRN
+674 PGEQGGNPPSPRN

>member
-1 MGTRE
+1 
-6 SGAFLFGIYELYKD
+6 
-20 IALSTRRKPCREHE
+20 
-34 ITEILSIFYEKFLI
+34 
-48 KLRILLENERKRS
+48 
-61 RDMKKR
+61 MKKR
-67 VLKVLA
+67 VLKVLS

-83 LVACNSE
+83 LVACNGG

-110 SEKESAVEKAAT
+110 SEKESAVEKAAA
-122 VDLSALSKEVN
+122 VDLSALSKDVN
-133 ADGATVLSND
+133 EDGATVLSND

-210 ASKGDDVNAI
+210 ASKGDDANAI
-220 HVKGTLKI
+220 HVNGTLKI
-228 NGTGTIKVSAKKNGI
+228 NGTGTINVSAKKNGI

-264 LSARFIEAENAKIN
+264 LSARFIKAENAKIN

-287 NAECDDETQEFT
+287 NAECDDKTQEFT

-305 SLKSSKVFAS
+305 SLKNSKVFAS

-323 DTFVYITGGSV
+323 DTFVYIAGGNV
-334 DIKTAATFVSYSA
+334 DIKTAATFVSYGA

-359 FRYTKSGDTYK
+359 FRYIKSGDTYK
-370 KIDDVASNG
+370 KIDDVASKG

-402 TEYAVTKNSN
+402 TEYAVTENSN

-526 DSNGTIYVSGGTL
+526 DSNGTIYVTGGTL

-583 NVLVYGVNTVAA
+583 NVLVYGVNTVPA

-655 GVQSNGGRGGQ
+655 GVRSNGRL
-666 PAQPGGAQ
+666 
-674 PGGQGGNPPAPRN
+674 GGNPPAPRN

>member
-1 MGTRE
+1 
-6 SGAFLFGIYELYKD
+6 
-20 IALSTRRKPCREHE
+20 
-34 ITEILSIFYEKFLI
+34 
-48 KLRILLENERKRS
+48 
-61 RDMKKR
+61 MKKR
-67 VLKVLA
+67 ILKVLA
-73 VTIIAICSFL
+73 VMIIAICSFL
-83 LVACNSE
+83 LVACNGE

-110 SEKESAVEKAAT
+110 SEKENAVEKAAT
-122 VDLSALSKEVN
+122 VDLSALSEDVN

-148 SAGSYILTGA
+148 TAGSYILTGA

-171 AHLFLNNATISG
+171 AHLFLNDATISG

-264 LSARFIEAENAKIN
+264 LSARFIEAGNAKIN

-323 DTFVYITGGSV
+323 DTFVYIAGGSV
-334 DIKTAATFVSYSA
+334 DIETAATFVSYGA
-347 ESMATYDLSEDD
+347 ESMATYNLSEDD
-359 FRYTKSGDTYK
+359 FRYIKSGDTYK
-370 KIDDVASNG
+370 KIDDVASKG

-402 TEYAVTKNSN
+402 TEYAVTNNSN

-488 YITASDDGINAAS
+488 YITASDDGINATS

-526 DSNGTIYVSGGTL
+526 DSNGTIYVTGGTL

-655 GVQSNGGRGGQ
+655 GVRSNGR
-666 PAQPGGAQ
+666 
-674 PGGQGGNPPAPRN
+674 QGGNPPAPRN

>member
-1 MGTRE
+1 M
-6 SGAFLFGIYELYKD
+6 LK
-20 IALSTRRKPCREHE
+20 
-34 ITEILSIFYEKFLI
+34 
-48 KLRILLENERKRS
+48 NERKWS
-61 RDMKKR
+61 RNMKKR
-67 VLKVLA
+67 ILKVLV
-73 VTIIAICSFL
+73 VTIIAICSFS

-90 NYKSGGLKKTTA
+90 NDKSGGLKKTTA
-102 VAPIVYDV
+102 VAPTVYDV
-110 SEKESAVEKAAT
+110 SEKESAVENAAT
-122 VDLSALSKEVN
+122 VDLSTLSKDVN

-183 GAGIAISNTNKK
+183 GAEIAISNTNKK

-210 ASKGDDVNAI
+210 ESKGDDANAI

-287 NAECDDETQEFT
+287 NAECDDKTQEFT

-334 DIKTAATFVSYSA
+334 DIKTSATFVSYGA

-359 FRYTKSGDTYK
+359 FRYIKSGDTYK
-370 KIDDVASNG
+370 KIDDVASKG

-526 DSNGTIYVSGGTL
+526 DSNGTIYVTGGTL

-583 NVLVYGVNTVAA
+583 NVLVYGVNTVPA

-655 GVQSNGGRGGQ
+655 GVRSNGRQGGQ
-666 PAQPGGAQ
+666 PGGQ
-674 PGGQGGNPPAPRN
+674 PGGQGGNPSAPRN

>member
-1 MGTRE
+1 
-6 SGAFLFGIYELYKD
+6 
-20 IALSTRRKPCREHE
+20 
-34 ITEILSIFYEKFLI
+34 
-48 KLRILLENERKRS
+48 
-61 RDMKKR
+61 MKKR
-67 VLKVLA
+67 ILKVLV
-73 VTIIAICSFL
+73 VTIIAICSFS

-90 NYKSGGLKKTTA
+90 NDKSGGLKKTTA
-102 VAPIVYDV
+102 VAPTVYDV
-110 SEKESAVEKAAT
+110 SEKESAVENAAT
-122 VDLSALSKEVN
+122 VDLSTLSKDVN

-171 AHLFLNNATISG
+171 VHLFLNDATISG
-183 GAGIAISNTNKK
+183 GTGIAISNTNKK

-264 LSARFIEAENAKIN
+264 LSARFIETENAKIN

-305 SLKSSKVFAS
+305 SLKNSKIIAS

-334 DIKTAATFVSYSA
+334 DIETSATFVSYSA

-359 FRYTKSGDTYK
+359 FRYIKSGDTYK
-370 KIDDVASNG
+370 KVADDVATKG
-379 ARYAMIQSAKGIKCG
+379 ARYAMIQSTKGIKCG

-402 TEYAVTKNSN
+402 
-412 YFIVID
+412 
-418 GARVKINS
+418 
-426 SDDAIHTNSGNV
+426 
-438 LIKGGTLDLTTL
+438 
-450 DDGIHADELV
+450 
-460 KIDGGEITVNGSYEG
+460 GEITVNGAYEG

-520 ASGDGL
+520 ASGDGM
-526 DSNGTIYVSGGTL
+526 DSNGTIYVTGGTL

-559 IDGGNVFVASSKEM
+559 IDDGNVFVATTKEM
-573 LEIPASNSKS
+573 IEIPASNSKS
-583 NVLVYGVNTVAA
+583 NVLVYGVNTVQA

-640 NLLASFSVTETITAI
+640 NLLASFSVTDTITAI
-655 GVQSNGGRGGQ
+655 GVRSNGGQGGQ
-666 PAQPGGAQ
+666 PGGQ
-674 PGGQGGNPPAPRN
+674 PGGQGGNPPAPRK

>member
-1 MGTRE
+1 M
-6 SGAFLFGIYELYKD
+6 LK
-20 IALSTRRKPCREHE
+20 
-34 ITEILSIFYEKFLI
+34 
-48 KLRILLENERKRS
+48 NERKWS
-61 RDMKKR
+61 RNMKKR
-67 VLKVLA
+67 ILKVLS
-73 VTIIAICSFL
+73 VTIIAICSFS

-90 NYKSGGLKKTTA
+90 NDKSGGLKKTTA
-102 VAPIVYDV
+102 VAPTVYDV
-110 SEKESAVEKAAT
+110 SEKESAVENAAT
-122 VDLSALSKEVN
+122 VDLSTLSKDVN

-158 YAGITVSVGNGET
+158 YAGITVSVGNDET

-210 ASKGDDVNAI
+210 ASAADDVNAI

-264 LSARFIEAENAKIN
+264 LSARFIETENAKIN
-278 VLSAGKDAL
+278 VLSAEKDAL

-334 DIKTAATFVSYSA
+334 DIETSATFVSYSA

-359 FRYTKSGDTYK
+359 FRYIKSGDTYK
-370 KIDDVASNG
+370 KTDDVATKG
-379 ARYAMIQSAKGIKCG
+379 ARYAMIQSTKGIKCG

-418 GARVKINS
+418 GTRVKIDS

-450 DDGIHADELV
+450 DDGIHADELM

-501 DDESVNEHI
+501 DDGINAASDDESVNEHI

-526 DSNGTIYVSGGTL
+526 DSNGTIYVTGGTL

-573 LEIPASNSKS
+573 MEIPASNSKS
-583 NVLVYGVNTVAA
+583 NVLVYGVNTVQA

-655 GVQSNGGRGGQ
+655 GVRSNGRQGGQ
-666 PAQPGGAQ
+666 PEQPGGGQ
-674 PGGQGGNPPAPRN
+674 PGGQGGNPPTPRN

>member
-1 MGTRE
+1 M
-6 SGAFLFGIYELYKD
+6 LK
-20 IALSTRRKPCREHE
+20 
-34 ITEILSIFYEKFLI
+34 
-48 KLRILLENERKRS
+48 NERKRS

-67 VLKVLA
+67 ILKVLA

-264 LSARFIEAENAKIN
+264 LFARFIETENAKIN

-334 DIKTAATFVSYSA
+334 DIKTAATFVSYGA
-347 ESMATYDLSEDD
+347 ESMATYNLSEDD
-359 FRYTKSGDTYK
+359 FRYIKSGDTYK
-370 KIDDVASNG
+370 KVADDVASKG

-402 TEYAVTKNSN
+402 TEYAVTENSN

-438 LIKGGTLDLTTL
+438 LIKGGTIDLTTL

-501 DDESVNEHI
+501 DDENVNEHI

-583 NVLVYGVNTVAA
+583 NVLVYGVNTVQA

-655 GVQSNGGRGGQ
+655 GVRSNGR
-666 PAQPGGAQ
+666 
-674 PGGQGGNPPAPRN
+674 QGGNPLAPRN

>member
-1 MGTRE
+1 
-6 SGAFLFGIYELYKD
+6 
-20 IALSTRRKPCREHE
+20 
-34 ITEILSIFYEKFLI
+34 
-48 KLRILLENERKRS
+48 
-61 RDMKKR
+61 MKKR
-67 VLKVLA
+67 ILKVLV

-110 SEKESAVEKAAT
+110 SEKESAVEKAAS
-122 VDLSALSKEVN
+122 VDLSALSKDVN

-228 NGTGTIKVSAKKNGI
+228 NGTGTINVSAKKNGI

-264 LSARFIEAENAKIN
+264 LSARFIETENAKIN

-334 DIKTAATFVSYSA
+334 DIKTSATFVSYGA
-347 ESMATYDLSEDD
+347 ESMATYNLSEDD
-359 FRYTKSGDTYK
+359 FRYIKSGDTYK
-370 KIDDVASNG
+370 KIDDVASKG

-394 EIKYEIDG
+394 EIKHEIDG

-438 LIKGGTLDLTTL
+438 LIKNGTLDLTTL

-460 KIDGGEITVNGSYEG
+460 KIDGGKITVNGSYEG

-501 DDESVNEHI
+501 DDERVNEHI

-526 DSNGTIYVSGGTL
+526 DSNGTIYVTGGTL

-573 LEIPASNSKS
+573 IEIPASNSKS
-583 NVLVYGVNTVAA
+583 NVLVYGVNTVPA

-655 GVQSNGGRGGQ
+655 GVRSNGRQGGQ
-666 PAQPGGAQ
+666 
-674 PGGQGGNPPAPRN
+674 PPAPRN

>member
-1 MGTRE
+1 M
-6 SGAFLFGIYELYKD
+6 LK
-20 IALSTRRKPCREHE
+20 
-34 ITEILSIFYEKFLI
+34 
-48 KLRILLENERKRS
+48 NERKWS

-67 VLKVLA
+67 ILKVLS
-73 VTIIAICSFL
+73 VTIIATCSFL

-90 NYKSGGLKKTTA
+90 NCKSGGLKKTTA

-122 VDLSALSKEVN
+122 VDLSILSKDVN

-148 SAGSYILTGA
+148 RAGSYILTGA

-171 AHLFLNNATISG
+171 VHLFLNDATISG

-253 STINLTAGNHA
+253 PTINLTAGNHA

-334 DIKTAATFVSYSA
+334 DIETSATFVSYSA

-359 FRYTKSGDTYK
+359 FRYIKSGDTYK
-370 KIDDVASNG
+370 KIDDVASKG

-418 GARVKINS
+418 GARVKIDS

-488 YITASDDGINAAS
+488 HITASDDGINAAS

-583 NVLVYGVNTVAA
+583 NVLVYGVNTVPA

-655 GVQSNGGRGGQ
+655 GVRSNGR
-666 PAQPGGAQ
+666 
-674 PGGQGGNPPAPRN
+674 QGGNPPTPRN

>member
-1 MGTRE
+1 M
-6 SGAFLFGIYELYKD
+6 LK
-20 IALSTRRKPCREHE
+20 
-34 ITEILSIFYEKFLI
+34 
-48 KLRILLENERKRS
+48 NERKRS

-67 VLKVLA
+67 VLKVLT

-83 LVACNSE
+83 LVACNGG

-122 VDLSALSKEVN
+122 VDLSALSKDVN

-183 GAGIAISNTNKK
+183 GEGIAISNTNKK

-210 ASKGDDVNAI
+210 ASKGDDANAI

-228 NGTGTIKVSAKKNGI
+228 NGTGTINVSAKKNGI

-287 NAECDDETQEFT
+287 NAECDEKTQEFT

-323 DTFVYITGGSV
+323 DTFVYIKGGSV
-334 DIKTAATFVSYSA
+334 DIETSATFVSYSA
-347 ESMATYDLSEDD
+347 ESMATYDLDEDD
-359 FRYTKSGDTYK
+359 FRYIKSGDTYK
-370 KIDDVASNG
+370 KIDDVASKG
-379 ARYAMIQSAKGIKCG
+379 VRYAMIQSAKGIKCG

-438 LIKGGTLDLTTL
+438 LIKNGTLDLTTL

-460 KIDGGEITVNGSYEG
+460 KIDGGKITVNGSYEG

-501 DDESVNEHI
+501 DDERVNEHI

-526 DSNGTIYVSGGTL
+526 DSNGTIYVTGGTL
-539 IVYGPTTGADTGL
+539 IVYGPTSGADTGL

-573 LEIPASNSKS
+573 LGIPASNSKS
-583 NVLVYGVNTVAA
+583 NVLVYGVNTVQA

-613 LKKQAQ
+613 LKKQTQ

-640 NLLASFSVTETITAI
+640 NLLASFSVTDTITAI
-655 GVQSNGGRGGQ
+655 GVRSNGR
-666 PAQPGGAQ
+666 
-674 PGGQGGNPPAPRN
+674 QGGNPPAPRN

>member
-1 MGTRE
+1 M
-6 SGAFLFGIYELYKD
+6 LK
-20 IALSTRRKPCREHE
+20 
-34 ITEILSIFYEKFLI
+34 
-48 KLRILLENERKRS
+48 NERKRS

-67 VLKVLA
+67 ILKVLA
-73 VTIIAICSFL
+73 VTVIAISSFL

-122 VDLSALSKEVN
+122 VDLSALSNDVN

-210 ASKGDDVNAI
+210 ASKGDDANAI

-243 KVSKGLSIAD
+243 KVSEGLSIAD

-264 LSARFIEAENAKIN
+264 LSARFIETENAKIN

-287 NAECDDETQEFT
+287 NAECDDERQEFT

-334 DIKTAATFVSYSA
+334 DIETSATFVSYGA

-359 FRYTKSGDTYK
+359 FRYIKSGDTYK
-370 KIDDVASNG
+370 KIDDVATKG

-394 EIKYEIDG
+394 EIKCEIDG

-583 NVLVYGVNTVAA
+583 NVLVYGANTVQA

-655 GVQSNGGRGGQ
+655 GVRSNGRH
-666 PAQPGGAQ
+666 
-674 PGGQGGNPPAPRN
+674 GGNSPAPRN

>member
-1 MGTRE
+1 
-6 SGAFLFGIYELYKD
+6 
-20 IALSTRRKPCREHE
+20 
-34 ITEILSIFYEKFLI
+34 
-48 KLRILLENERKRS
+48 
-61 RDMKKR
+61 MKKTI
-67 VLKVLA
+67 LKVLA

-90 NYKSGGLKKTTA
+90 NYKSGRLKKTTA

-122 VDLSALSKEVN
+122 VDLSALSKDVN

-148 SAGSYILTGA
+148 SAGSYILAGA

-171 AHLFLNNATISG
+171 THLFLNNATISG

-253 STINLTAGNHA
+253 STINLTVGNHA

-287 NAECDDETQEFT
+287 NAECDEETQEFT

-323 DTFVYITGGSV
+323 DTFVYITGGNV
-334 DIKTAATFVSYSA
+334 DIKTSATFVSYGA

-359 FRYTKSGDTYK
+359 FRYIKSGDTYK
-370 KIDDVASNG
+370 KVADDVATKG

-412 YFIVID
+412 YFIIID

-501 DDESVNEHI
+501 DDESVSEHI

-583 NVLVYGVNTVAA
+583 NVLVYGANTVQA

-655 GVQSNGGRGGQ
+655 GVRSNGR
-666 PAQPGGAQ
+666 
-674 PGGQGGNPPAPRN
+674 QGGNPPTPRK

>member
-1 MGTRE
+1 M
-6 SGAFLFGIYELYKD
+6 LK
-20 IALSTRRKPCREHE
+20 
-34 ITEILSIFYEKFLI
+34 
-48 KLRILLENERKRS
+48 NERKWS
-61 RDMKKR
+61 RNMKKR
-67 VLKVLA
+67 ILKVLV
-73 VTIIAICSFL
+73 VTIIAICSFS

-90 NYKSGGLKKTTA
+90 NDKSGGLKKTTA
-102 VAPIVYDV
+102 VAPTVYDV
-110 SEKESAVEKAAT
+110 SEKESAVENAAT
-122 VDLSALSKEVN
+122 VDLSALSKDVN
-133 ADGATVLSND
+133 ADGATALSND

-158 YAGITVSVGNGET
+158 YAGITVSVGNDET

-210 ASKGDDVNAI
+210 ASKGDNVNAI

-264 LSARFIEAENAKIN
+264 LSARFIETENAKIN
-278 VLSAGKDAL
+278 VLSAEKDAL

-299 LDEGYV
+299 LNEGYV

-334 DIKTAATFVSYSA
+334 DIETSATFVSYSA

-359 FRYTKSGDTYK
+359 FRYIKSGDTYK
-370 KIDDVASNG
+370 KTDDVATKG
-379 ARYAMIQSAKGIKCG
+379 ARYAMIQSTKGIKCG

-418 GARVKINS
+418 GTRVKIDS

-450 DDGIHADELV
+450 DDGIHADELM

-501 DDESVNEHI
+501 DDGINAASDDESVNEHI

-526 DSNGTIYVSGGTL
+526 DSNGTIYVTGGTL

-573 LEIPASNSKS
+573 MEIPASNSKS
-583 NVLVYGVNTVAA
+583 NVLVYGVNTVQA

-655 GVQSNGGRGGQ
+655 GVRSNGR
-666 PAQPGGAQ
+666 
-674 PGGQGGNPPAPRN
+674 QG